1 MTDYM
6 FDNLGIWAVVKRE
19 KNGLEDLGFFNSYAG
34 IENLKCIVV
43 RLDNFEKETMKLGI
57 NRMYRL
63 FVEDKDRFAIELEKI
78 DRLMKKAKEVY
89 RDIEDKQMYDLNY
102 FKYMSPT
109 TQQMLENT
117 KSIKPDIKKAK
128 HLLSIKKQIDKIIE
142 NSKKPVDKF
151 VNLEPIIIDEPRQFK
166 DYTTQEE
173 SFIIDN
179 FTTMSIEKIAGQL
192 GRTKRAI
199 INKISVLRK
208 EGRI

>member
-78 DRLMKKAKEVY
+78 DRLMKRAKEVY

-102 FKYMSPT
+102 FKYMSPIT
-109 TQQMLENT
+109 RHRLENA
-117 KSIKPDIKKAK
+117 KSIKPDIKNAK
-128 HLLSIKKQIDKIIE
+128 HLLSIKAQIDKIIE

-179 FTTMSIEKIAGQL
+179 FTTMPTEKIAGQL
-192 GRTKRAI
+192 GRTKKAI
-199 INKISVLRK
+199 INKISILRK

>member
-78 DRLMKKAKEVY
+78 DRLMKRAKEVY
-89 RDIEDKQMYDLNY
+89 RGVEDKQMYDLNY

-109 TQQMLENT
+109 TRHRLEND
-117 KSIKPDIKKAK
+117 KSIKPDIKNAK
-128 HLLSIKKQIDKIIE
+128 HLLSIKNQIDKIIE

-173 SFIIDN
+173 NFIIDN
-179 FTTMSIEKIAGQL
+179 FTTMSTEKIAGQL

-199 INKISVLRK
+199 INKINVLRK

>member
-63 FVEDKDRFAIELEKI
+63 FVEDKDRFAIELGKI
-78 DRLMKKAKEVY
+78 DRLMKRAKEVY
-89 RDIEDKQMYDLNY
+89 WGIEDKQMYDLNY
-102 FKYMSPT
+102 FKYMSPIT
-109 TQQMLENT
+109 RHRLEND
-117 KSIKPDIKKAK
+117 KSIKPNIKNAK

-179 FTTMSIEKIAGQL
+179 FTTMPTEKIAGQL
-192 GRTKRAI
+192 GRTKKAI
-199 INKISVLRK
+199 INKISILRK

>member
-63 FVEDKDRFAIELEKI
+63 FVEDKDRFAIELGKI
-78 DRLMKKAKEVY
+78 DRLMKRAKEVY
-89 RDIEDKQMYDLNY
+89 WGIEDKQMYDLNY

-109 TQQMLENT
+109 RHRLEND
-117 KSIKPDIKKAK
+117 KSIKPDIKNAK

-179 FTTMSIEKIAGQL
+179 FTTMPTEKIAGQL
-192 GRTKRAI
+192 GRTKKAI
-199 INKISVLRK
+199 INKISILRK

>member
-78 DRLMKKAKEVY
+78 DRLMKRAKEVY
-89 RDIEDKQMYDLNY
+89 RGIEDKQMYDLNY
-102 FKYMSPT
+102 FKYMSPI
-109 TQQMLENT
+109 TQQMLENA
-117 KSIKPDIKKAK
+117 KSIKPDIKNAK
-128 HLLSIKKQIDKIIE
+128 YLLSIKKQIDKIIE

-179 FTTMSIEKIAGQL
+179 FTTMPTEKIAGQL
-192 GRTKRAI
+192 GRTKKAI
-199 INKISVLRK
+199 INKISILRK